1 MGRGT
6 CHVRWQ
12 GTWYDS
18 FVIYVVYYKVLI
30 NKIIIIIIIII
41 MTDIQTTTN
50 SNVTNP
56 AVKRILRELKEIQ
69 ECDNP
74 DIIASA
80 LEDNIFEWLFIIRGA
95 PGTDFEGGLYHG
107 RIIMPAEYPFKPPA
121 FVMSTPSGRFET
133 KTKIC
138 LSISSYH
145 PESWQPSWSVQ
156 SALVALIA
164 FMQTPGQGA
173 IGSLDCSPETRRQ
186 MALESQ
192 SFIPQVQN
200 NPEKQALINGMHAT
214 MLARSGDTPL
224 VVQEEEQQQDVV
236 VEDEQQQLHTTTTTT
251 GSSSSIYI
259 RRIILIAAAVAALVL
274 AWMFLAKKHHHTLW
288 YRGKKNNHATTH
300 GMNLVE
306 YSIEL

>member
-1 MGRGT
+1 MK
-6 CHVRWQ
+6 Q
-12 GTWYDS
+12 
-18 FVIYVVYYKVLI
+18 
-30 NKIIIIIIIII
+30 
-41 MTDIQTTTN
+41 N
-50 SNVTNP
+50 SKNNNDDNHNTSNMSPNATHP

-74 DIIASA
+74 DIIATA

-95 PGTDFEGGLYHG
+95 SGTDFEGGLYHG

-186 MALESQ
+186 LALESQ
-192 SFIPQVQN
+192 TYIPRVQN
-200 NPEKQALINGMHAT
+200 NPEKQALINEMHAT
-214 MLARSGDTPL
+214 MLARVQRDGGSSSGAADH
-224 VVQEEEQQQDVV
+224 VAEGGGEEAGGGGRREQEQQEEEEETAQVQEHGNNNSDNIITK
-236 VEDEQQQLHTTTTTT
+236 TTS
-251 GSSSSIYI
+251 GSSSKNNMLLLL
-259 RRIILIAAAVAALVL
+259 ILLLSACV
-274 AWMFLAKKHHHTLW
+274 WMFLAKQMQKH
-288 YRGKKNNHATTH
+288 RNNEAKNIH

-306 YSIEL
+306 YSVEL

>member
-1 MGRGT
+1 
-6 CHVRWQ
+6 
-12 GTWYDS
+12 
-18 FVIYVVYYKVLI
+18 
-30 NKIIIIIIIII
+30 

-192 SFIPQVQN
+192 TFIPQVQN
-200 NPEKQALINGMHAT
+200 NPEKQALINDMHAT
-214 MLARSGDTPL
+214 MLARSGGGDTPL
-224 VVQEEEQQQDVV
+224 VVQEEEQQQQDVV
-236 VEDEQQQLHTTTTTT
+236 VEQQQQQQLHSTTTTT
-251 GSSSSIYI
+251 SSSSSMYI